1 MAKGSFRETGILRVV
16 RLIILAPLL
25 VVALRLT
32 TLDPNAQA
40 IRCVDAQ
47 SAFEIQDF
55 SVSLPMNPALIIGN
69 QRVRYWAET
78 PNQLGAAPVLKRT
91 IGGLQPHHLDE
102 CFPRLIGHYQPGTV
116 FLFLDT
122 EHLIATHSEDLLDSL
137 QGIMEQRSVY
147 GLRFELA
154 VIAPITS
161 PIVSASDRGKF
172 ASLKNELRDWSV
184 RTLVTS
190 YLSIDGLHTDDSG
203 EVSPDYFWLNGNTLT
218 HDGYAKLTNWLIA
231 LSNERKKELT
241 GIVSK

>member
-1 MAKGSFRETGILRVV
+1 MLRVV
-16 RLIILAPLL
+16 WLIILAPLL

-40 IRCVDAQ
+40 ITCVDVQ

-55 SVSLPMNPALIIGN
+55 SASLPTNPALIIGN
-69 QRVRYWAET
+69 QRVRYWTET
-78 PNQLGAAPVLKRT
+78 PTELGTAPVLKRT
-91 IGGLQPHHLDE
+91 IGGFQLHHLDE
-102 CFPRLIGHYQPGTV
+102 CFPRLIGHYQPDTV
-116 FLFLDT
+116 FLLLDA
-122 EHLIATHSEDLLDSL
+122 EHLIATPYEDLLDSL

-184 RTLVTS
+184 PTLGTR
-190 YLSIDGLHTDDSG
+190 YLSIDGLYTDDGG
-203 EVSPDYFWLNGNTLT
+203 EISHDYFWPNGNTLT
-218 HDGYAKLTNWLIA
+218 DDGYAKLTHWLIA

-241 GIVSK
+241 GIVST